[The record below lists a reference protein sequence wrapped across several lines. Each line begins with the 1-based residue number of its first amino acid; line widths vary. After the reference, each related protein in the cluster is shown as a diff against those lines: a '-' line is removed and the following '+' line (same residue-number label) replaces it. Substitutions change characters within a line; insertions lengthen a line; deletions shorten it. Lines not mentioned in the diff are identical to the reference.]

1 MVNNKENKN
10 MVLSIKN
17 FDYHGNLQYSADM
30 STLDQGGTRK
40 VFHQVYDDACD
51 EGFTVRS
58 ETTNYEMDF
67 VVDHED
73 YAGTGSD
80 REIQGWHLI
89 PTAASARK
97 YPMFKTMKILVVN
110 D

>member
-1 MVNNKENKN
+1 
-10 MVLSIKN
+10 MVLSISN
-17 FDYHGNLQYSADM
+17 FDYHGKQQYSAEI
-30 STLDQGGTRK
+30 STLSQGGK
-40 VFHQVYDDACD
+40 FSVFHQIYDDACD

-58 ETTNYEMDF
+58 SITNYEMDF

-97 YPMFKTMKILVVN
+97 YPMFKNMKILVVN